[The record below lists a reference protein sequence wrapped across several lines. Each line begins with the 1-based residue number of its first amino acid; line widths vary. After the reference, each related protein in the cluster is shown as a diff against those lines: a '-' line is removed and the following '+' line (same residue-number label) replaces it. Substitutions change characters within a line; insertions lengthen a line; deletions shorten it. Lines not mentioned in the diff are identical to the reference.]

1 MSEGLSHWA
10 TGEQVFASPRRTLI
24 WAVLFVGMVFIV
36 ATIGYVSAGWS
47 LGDAIYMV
55 TLTVFSVGYGEV
67 RPIASPVL
75 RALTLATMV
84 LGCTG
89 MIFLT
94 GALVQYFSA
103 IQLRRVLGIDRMKA
117 DIQRLNGH
125 VTICGYGRIGVQ
137 LAKELHGAR
146 RPFVVIDRSEAKI
159 AAAQAMGYLALR
171 ADATEEEGLA
181 AAQIASASLLATV
194 LPDDAANVFITLTA
208 RAVNPKI
215 EIIARGEAPTTESK
229 LVSAGANHVV
239 LPTHIGAERIAE
251 MILFPATATLLDGSE
266 TMRDLKRRLGDIGLA
281 LEMVTASPKAALT
294 GETVG
299 EAERR
304 SNGAFFVVQIDRAS
318 GQSIAHP
325 AQDVRIEVG
334 DEILLVVRSSRASAG
349 AMFNVDQQKI
359 RQGRSY
365 IS

>member
-137 LAKELHGAR
+137 LAG
-146 RPFVVIDRSEAKI
+146 
-159 AAAQAMGYLALR
+159 ALR
-171 ADATEEEGLA
+171 AHDIDQDKEFQDQLHK
-181 AAQIASASLLATV
+181 AAQVQAM
-194 LPDDAANVFITLTA
+194 AAVMGQGL
-208 RAVNPKI
+208 
-215 EIIARGEAPTTESK
+215 
-229 LVSAGANHVV
+229 
-239 LPTHIGAERIAE
+239 
-251 MILFPATATLLDGSE
+251 SE
-266 TMRDLKRRLGDIGLA
+266 
-281 LEMVTASPKAALT
+281 
-294 GETVG
+294 
-299 EAERR
+299 
-304 SNGAFFVVQIDRAS
+304 
-318 GQSIAHP
+318 
-325 AQDVRIEVG
+325 
-334 DEILLVVRSSRASAG
+334 
-349 AMFNVDQQKI
+349 
-359 RQGRSY
+359 
-365 IS
+365 